1 MLKTNKEYKKLKKQ
15 EVLHIFIEF
24 IKHVFSMIW
33 LMELINTYREDLLLM
48 KYGDYKRGLASVVH
62 NFLIKNMLQLELE

>member
-1 MLKTNKEYKKLKKQ
+1 MYETYAETNKEYKKLKKQ

-48 KYGDYKRGLASVVH
+48 KYGDY
-62 NFLIKNMLQLELE
+62 